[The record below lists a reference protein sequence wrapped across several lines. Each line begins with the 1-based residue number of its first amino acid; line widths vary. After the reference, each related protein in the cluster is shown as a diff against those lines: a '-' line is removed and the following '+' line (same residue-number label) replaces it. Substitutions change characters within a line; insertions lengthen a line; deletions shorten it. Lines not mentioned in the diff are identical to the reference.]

1 MLELTNMRKVAGAGV
16 DPQAVGIE
24 ALNFLSEDPKLFQRF
39 LDMSGLEVGQL
50 RAEAAKPAF
59 FAGLL
64 DFILAYEPTTM
75 DFAGRAGL
83 DPAAVQIARDK
94 LAPEREQLDGLDG

>member
-1 MLELTNMRKVAGAGV
+1 MGI

-24 ALNFLSEDPKLFQRF
+24 ALNFLAEDPKLFQRF
-39 LDMSGLEVGQL
+39 LDVSGLEVGQL

-59 FAGLL
+59 FVGLL
-64 DFILAYEPTTM
+64 DFILAHEPTTM

-83 DPAAVQIARDK
+83 DPAAVQIARDA
-94 LAPEREQLDGLDG
+94 LAPVERRNEFS